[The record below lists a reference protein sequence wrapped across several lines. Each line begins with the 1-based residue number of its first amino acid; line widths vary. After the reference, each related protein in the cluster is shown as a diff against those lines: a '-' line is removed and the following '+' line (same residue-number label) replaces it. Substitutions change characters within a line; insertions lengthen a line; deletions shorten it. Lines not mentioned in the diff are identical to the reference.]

1 MRLTNEVNILKLC
14 KHDGLMKLKEVYES
28 KQYVNLVF
36 DYYKGEY
43 IFSAISRW
51 KKYKE
56 SDAKKIMKSL
66 LQTIEHLHKNDIMH
80 RDIKPQIIHLQ
91 YLLKLHIEKIQNQ

>member
-14 KHDGLMKLKEVYES
+14 KHDGLMKLKEIYES

-43 IFSAISRW
+43 IFSAIS
-51 KKYKE
+51 K
-56 SDAKKIMKSL
+56 
-66 LQTIEHLHKNDIMH
+66 
-80 RDIKPQIIHLQ
+80 
-91 YLLKLHIEKIQNQ
+91 